1 MNITQKIKS
10 LFGKRELNSDSYLTP
25 TYGRRW
31 NTLAIDKKK
40 IPSDSMSPEVAFRI
54 VADEMNLEGN
64 PALNMATFVTTWME
78 PEAEELMKLGAS
90 KNLVDEDEYPQ
101 LKIIEDRIIYMEAE
115 LFNIPDHCH
124 PTGVTTIGS
133 SEAIMLGL
141 LAHKWTWR
149 KARKAAGLDTQQ
161 PNIIFGADV
170 HTCWEKFARYF
181 DVDMR
186 VIPLQADKFTINASD
201 VEPLLDEN
209 TIAVGAVLGTTFTGQ
224 VDDIQSINKLLLRY
238 KKQTGRDI
246 PIHVDAASGGFVLPF
261 VQPNFIWDFRLEQV
275 KSINVSNHK
284 FGLVYAGMGSIIF
297 RDKTDL
303 PKELP
308 FEINYLG
315 GEMYNYRAACKT
327 NKTEEY
333 S

>member
-1 MNITQKIKS
+1 
-10 LFGKRELNSDSYLTP
+10 
-25 TYGRRW
+25 
-31 NTLAIDKKK
+31 
-40 IPSDSMSPEVAFRI
+40 
-54 VADEMNLEGN
+54 
-64 PALNMATFVTTWME
+64 
-78 PEAEELMKLGAS
+78 
-90 KNLVDEDEYPQ
+90 
-101 LKIIEDRIIYMEAE
+101 
-115 LFNIPDHCH
+115 
-124 PTGVTTIGS
+124 
-133 SEAIMLGL
+133 
-141 LAHKWTWR
+141 
-149 KARKAAGLDTQQ
+149 
-161 PNIIFGADV
+161 
-170 HTCWEKFARYF
+170 
-181 DVDMR
+181 MR

-303 PKELP
+303 PKE
-308 FEINYLG
+308 
-315 GEMYNYRAACKT
+315 
-327 NKTEEY
+327 
-333 S
+333 